1 MNSTQ
6 KVRLHREKFPNSR
19 SKLIAKRAKTS
30 RMPTFKLFI
39 DPSKAAKKQKQISKQ
54 FFIST
59 KKITVSPPST
69 QAEVSPLVTDRKS
82 AACSTA
88 RFGLSSRPYRE
99 RVDKITDE
107 IVEIVRKKLS
117 GIREE
122 QKEELAIKDN
132 LGVALTNSKDELQNA
147 AKDLELRKEMLKRIR
162 CVNEKLKADCRA
174 LRSDVDTL
182 KNKISDLHK
191 VHRDNIETAQESAA
205 AACERKQELARDIQ
219 GLIEVHSQDE
229 AQFLKDKAVYE
240 ELIDEKAREV
250 LELRGELRELG
261 VKENYRVGRFVSDT
275 HSIEVSINGIRSMKR
290 AKSIHLKS

>member
-1 MNSTQ
+1 MNSTH
-6 KVRLHREKFPNSR
+6 KAKHHREKVPNSR
-19 SKLIAKRAKTS
+19 LKLTTKRAKTT
-30 RMPTFKLFI
+30 RMPAFKLFV

-69 QAEVSPLVTDRKS
+69 QAEVSPLLTDRKS
-82 AACSTA
+82 AAGSAA

-99 RVDKITDE
+99 KIDKITDE

-122 QKEELAIKDN
+122 QKEELSIKDS
-132 LGVALTNSKDELQNA
+132 LGVLLTNSKDELQNTL
-147 AKDLELRKEMLKRIR
+147 KDLESRREMLKRIR

-174 LRSDVDTL
+174 LRGDVDTL

-191 VHRDNIETAQESAA
+191 VHRDNIETVQESAA

-219 GLIEVHSQDE
+219 GLVEVRNQDE
-229 AQFLKDKAVYE
+229 AQFLKEKAVYE
-240 ELIDEKAREV
+240 ELIDEKAKEV
-250 LELRGELRELG
+250 LELRSKLRELG